1 MYRSLLILCARLQI
15 LVNDI
20 IAFLLPRLAAFFLNI
35 NTNIFLNINLQRVK
49 IEEEETKQL
58 LDFSIW
64 TLRRSE
70 AWDKKKKSGGSPR
83 LKIGSADLG
92 CELLKHVPR
101 QAYASRL
108 ETRAGTRKSRVIS
121 LSSDL
126 KPSKILLNETKRL
139 CLRHPLSLFLS
150 LSFRAI
156 TIWSERGGDGI
167 EFTAREVSR
176 AFASEPNIIAGVHH
190 VFADSPRNLS
200 LRLRSIYIYISTKLL
215 ISQNRRMKE
224 TQPFVY
230 VLFVKYFD

>member
-1 MYRSLLILCARLQI
+1 MSISFPQTRRLYSFQFLNSSFSQHSHSFNLSNVRISINPLRSFANISKRYNCILVTSIGSLLLEYKHEG
-15 LVNDI
+15 
-20 IAFLLPRLAAFFLNI
+20 
-35 NTNIFLNINLQRVK
+35 LQRVK

-156 TIWSERGGDGI
+156 TI
-167 EFTAREVSR
+167 
-176 AFASEPNIIAGVHH
+176 
-190 VFADSPRNLS
+190 
-200 LRLRSIYIYISTKLL
+200 
-215 ISQNRRMKE
+215 
-224 TQPFVY
+224 
-230 VLFVKYFD
+230 